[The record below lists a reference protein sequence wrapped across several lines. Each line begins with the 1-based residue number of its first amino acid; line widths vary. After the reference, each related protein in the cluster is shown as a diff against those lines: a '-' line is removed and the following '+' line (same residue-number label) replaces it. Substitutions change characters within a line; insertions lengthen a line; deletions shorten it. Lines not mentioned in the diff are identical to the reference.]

1 MIIYKKPFLDNTNA
15 KNSVPCVFVD
25 EAECVKKL
33 VYWFQQSL
41 FAETLIVH
49 EEDLPASLHPYFT
62 GTFGT

>member
-1 MIIYKKPFLDNTNA
+1 MIIYKEKHFVKNA

-33 VYWFQQSL
+33 VYWLQQSL

-49 EEDLPASLHPYFT
+49 EEDLTASFHPYFT